1 MALEAHKLYKQIADE
16 EGIEFDKVEKGIHTF
31 TLQMKNLILLKQTN
45 NLYRTAGLDRWEV
58 KFRRNKENRTALSNP
73 T

>member
-31 TLQMKNLILLKQTN
+31 TLQMKNLTLQNKLII
-45 NLYRTAGLDRWEV
+45 YIGLQD
-58 KFRRNKENRTALSNP
+58 
-73 T
+73 